1 LNWSSA
7 PAAPRWL
14 AVLGR
19 RWVFLALAGLLV
31 AAGIV
36 PVLYWGGNH
45 DVAWLL
51 YVARRVVGGAHLYR
65 DIVEINPPLIVLL
78 SVPAAVLAGAL
89 GVADVTL
96 FDVGVAA
103 LAVGA
108 VALAARQL
116 GRVFGAG
123 RDAERRAVVLLCL
136 GALFPLAVAD
146 FGQREHL
153 LLALALPYV
162 FLSAARAERAAV
174 PAWEAVLV
182 GLMAGVGLAIKPFYV
197 PLWLLV
203 EAYLALGRRV
213 GPPWR
218 RPESVALGAVLVL
231 YPLAVLLWAPGYVA
245 LAERLGP
252 VYAALLR
259 QSLGAMLGSAEG
271 VLPLLAIVVLVTTQ
285 PPDGYRGLRAV
296 LVAALAASLL
306 AVLLQHKG
314 WSYHFYPTRAAS
326 LVAFGVAM
334 LAPTLA
340 PAVRRVPLVWV
351 SRLAAVALALD
362 LGMVVARRAVEAG
375 ASGRFDREVVRAQMV
390 PLVQRYAEGSSIL
403 ALTVSLVPAFPL
415 VNYSGVGWALRFPSL
430 WMIPAL
436 AAREGWA
443 AQPPAARAAHR
454 SVDERYLIDA
464 VTEDFVR
471 RQPALLLQY
480 APPWGAPDLIA
491 YFASADPR
499 FAAAFRVY
507 RPVATI
513 ANYRFY
519 ARAVRRP
526 TLAERQGAFAQPT
539 SESPTGSPTP
549 RAKRVSMRSSRS
561 STQLAT
567 GPAGPTS
574 ETGARRVNSLSRS
587 RRAAAIGNSR
597 PFQCDSQPS
606 RRSAL
611 PMRSRNARVP

>member
-1 LNWSSA
+1 MSWSSA

-51 YVARRVVGGAHLYR
+51 YVARRMAGGAHLYR
-65 DIVEINPPLIVLL
+65 DIIEINPPLIVLL

-116 GRVFGAG
+116 GRIFGAG
-123 RDAERRAVVLLCL
+123 REAERRAVVLLCL
-136 GALFPLAVAD
+136 GALFPMAVAD

-162 FLSAARAERAAV
+162 FLGAVRAERMAA

-203 EAYLALGRRV
+203 EAYLAFGRRA

-231 YPLAVLLWAPGYVA
+231 YPVAVLVWAPEYVA

-259 QSLGAMLGSAEG
+259 QSLGGMLGSAEG
-271 VLPLLAIVVLVTTQ
+271 VLPLLAILALVTAQ

-326 LVAFGVAM
+326 LVGLGVAM
-334 LAPTLA
+334 LATTLA
-340 PAVRRVPLVWV
+340 PSARRAPLIWV
-351 SRLAAVALALD
+351 ARLVMVALALD
-362 LGMVVARRAVEAG
+362 LGAVVGRRALEAR

-390 PLVQRYAEGSSIL
+390 PVVRRYAEGSSIL

-454 SVDERYLIDA
+454 SADERYLIAA

-471 RQPALLLQY
+471 RRPALLLQY
-480 APPWGAPDLIA
+480 APPWGAPDLIG

-499 FAAAFRVY
+499 FAAALSEY

-513 ANYRFY
+513 ANYRFF
-519 ARAVRRP
+519 ARAGGRP
-526 TLAERQGAFAQPT
+526 TLAAGHGALAQPT
-539 SESPTGSPTP
+539 SESPTGSPTT
-549 RAKRVSMRSSRS
+549 RATRESRRSSRS
-561 STQLAT
+561 SSQVAT

-574 ETGARRVNSLSRS
+574 ETGALRVNSLSRS
-587 RRAAAIGNSR
+587 RLATAIGNSR

-606 RRSAL
+606 RKPAL
-611 PMRSRNARVP
+611 SMRSRRARAP